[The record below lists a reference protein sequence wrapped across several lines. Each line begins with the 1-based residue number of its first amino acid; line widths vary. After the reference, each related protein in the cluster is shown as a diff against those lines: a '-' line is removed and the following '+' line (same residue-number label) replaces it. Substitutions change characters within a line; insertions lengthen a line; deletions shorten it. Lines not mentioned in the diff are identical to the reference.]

1 MPNMIESPTGSTDT
15 MSSGEFYH
23 TPPKGQSSY
32 TKSPPTVSSSSR
44 MQERFSTTLNARNH
58 RPRSRSRPRRRNSP
72 SAFDGEPSNSSI
84 LAGASIIKRQLSND
98 SPIRAAQHSEP
109 PNSHRQSWDPWKTHN
124 KTLRGR
130 ILDYSSDK
138 EQPAAAT
145 KKKSNRHRAQEILSE
160 GDNYFRVKHHSM
172 SNSQEFAPVPSNN
185 ITNCMVKRLSELDD
199 STFAS
204 SKSGN
209 GYLPKQLMTGLTCG
223 GLNNTLTNLMPA
235 SPVQATHCSSAN
247 EELETSTLDFLANLH
262 ASQDDLNRVMAE
274 PREGNAKPTNHR
286 HNDELSSSS
295 FVTAAATPFEK
306 MVSARSSFH
315 DELLKDPAYAHA
327 LKAGTL
333 WQSLCSQHVRFP
345 AHWWDGQEPI
355 GPPMGSCKKRA
366 RPWSYLGRHRVQGD
380 AKLIKLIGNRSSSG
394 RILLHLVVRDDMT
407 GDAMEDICCGCYH
420 PNARGVRT
428 SANFDPKVEDCRDVW
443 IAHRRRV
450 RDRGSDGEYL
460 YDDSNNNT
468 AGEDEVTTLE
478 SLLRHQNK
486 GRVHLSPLGAQGGKH
501 SVNNQNLRIIFGSKP
516 PVYTV
521 FCMESELYELFQTKL
536 DGSIPASVALL
547 RHYLRFQM
555 NK

>member
-1 MPNMIESPTGSTDT
+1 

-23 TPPKGQSSY
+23 TPKGQSSLA
-32 TKSPPTVSSSSR
+32 KSPPTFSSSSR
-44 MQERFSTTLNARNH
+44 MQERFSTTLSSRNQ
-58 RPRSRSRPRRRNSP
+58 RRRSRSRPRRRNSP

-109 PNSHRQSWDPWKTHN
+109 PNSHRQSWDPWKAHS
-124 KTLRGR
+124 KTVRGR
-130 ILDYSSDK
+130 ILDYGSDK
-138 EQPAAAT
+138 EQPVAT
-145 KKKSNRHRAQEILSE
+145 KKNSNRHRAQEILSE
-160 GDNYFRVKHHSM
+160 GDHYFHVKHRSNM
-172 SNSQEFAPVPSNN
+172 SNSNEFAPITPNE

-204 SKSGN
+204 SKSGGN
-209 GYLPKQLMTGLTCG
+209 GYLPNQLMTGLSCG
-223 GLNNTLTNLMPA
+223 GLNNTLGNFLPA
-235 SPVQATHCSSAN
+235 SSMQATNCNSAN
-247 EELETSTLDFLANLH
+247 EELETSTLDYLANLH
-262 ASQDDLNRVMAE
+262 THQDDLNHVD
-274 PREGNAKPTNHR
+274 PKEGDVKPPNHQ
-286 HNDELSSSS
+286 ELSSSS

-306 MVSARSSFH
+306 LVSVRSSFH

-345 AHWWDGQEPI
+345 AHWWDGQEPV

-394 RILLHLVVRDDMT
+394 RILLHLVARDDMT
-407 GDAMEDICCGCYH
+407 GDPMEDICCGCYH

-428 SANFDPKVEDCRDVW
+428 SANYDPKVEDCRDVW
-443 IAHRRRV
+443 IAHRRRA
-450 RDRGSDGEYL
+450 RDRGSDEDYL
-460 YDDSNNNT
+460 YDYSNNNNNDNNT
-468 AGEDEVTTLE
+468 NDDEITTLE

-501 SVNNQNLRIIFGSKP
+501 SVNNQNLRIVFGSKP